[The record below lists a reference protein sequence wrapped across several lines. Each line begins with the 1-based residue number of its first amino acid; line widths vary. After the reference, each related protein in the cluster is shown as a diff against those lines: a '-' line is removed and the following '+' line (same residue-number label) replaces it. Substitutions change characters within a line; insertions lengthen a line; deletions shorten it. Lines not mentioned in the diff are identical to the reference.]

1 MLALK
6 LQGKLG
12 EKVWRV
18 LVPRVYMETSLV
30 VQWLGVCLPMQ
41 GTQVWEDLTC
51 RRAAKP
57 VLHNYWSHVPRAHAL
72 QQESHCNETLVH
84 QNEEQP
90 LLAATRESL

>member
-1 MLALK
+1 MLASLLPPPLADHSSGWAALHSKSCASAEWDQGHVLSLK

-12 EKVWRV
+12 EKVWCV

-41 GTQVWEDLTC
+41 RTQVWEDPTC

-57 VLHNYWSHVPRAHAL
+57 VLHDY
-72 QQESHCNETLVH
+72 
-84 QNEEQP
+84 
-90 LLAATRESL
+90 